1 MGTGTLILLSDSTYV
16 IKDVLNMESSISKIL
31 DISWR
36 FGVTAASNDSDNVAK
51 SFLQLKLR
59 LDDGDKVKNVFTE
72 MTIAQF
78 YKFLHDLEKAKCNLD
93 LLL

>member
-1 MGTGTLILLSDSTYV
+1 MVKNIT
-16 IKDVLNMESSISKIL
+16 KIL

-36 FGVTAASNDSDNVAK
+36 FGVTAASNESDNMGK
-51 SFLQLKLR
+51 SFLHLKLKLEENGKTR
-59 LDDGDKVKNVFTE
+59 NVFVE
-72 MTIAQF
+72 MTIGEF